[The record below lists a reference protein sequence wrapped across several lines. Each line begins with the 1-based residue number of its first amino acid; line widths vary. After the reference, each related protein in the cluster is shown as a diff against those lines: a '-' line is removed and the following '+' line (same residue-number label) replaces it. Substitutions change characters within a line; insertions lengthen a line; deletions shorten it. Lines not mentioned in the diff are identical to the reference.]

1 MFGVIPAAPIELAS
15 VIYVPLALE
24 LTKFIFAVPDSEE
37 IVAPVSYIVVLPT
50 CKPFLTVKFLDAKV
64 HYPLFIVV
72 VYL

>member
-37 IVAPVSYIVVLPT
+37 ICAPVS
-50 CKPFLTVKFLDAKV
+50 
-64 HYPLFIVV
+64 
-72 VYL
+72 